1 MLGKESYSFAWR
13 KAVVKDP
20 SLSSITKLVLHTLH
34 YYMDNNTGE
43 CFPSRETIAEDA
55 SLNIRTIT
63 PHLTKAQK
71 AGYLIKTKKPTKG
84 KYKRN
89 TYKGII
95 PAKVEEVS
103 EDDIEEFK
111 SNEEELQ
118 CIQKGNEIPI
128 NSSYNSSINN
138 STYNYSEKFNLFW
151 NLYPEERKLSK
162 KMCHQI
168 WVKKN
173 LDAISDIILNKI
185 KLMKDSTNWVA
196 GYIPSSKK
204 FLEEERWEDGFVK
217 KRNWWDGAK

>member
-1 MLGKESYSFAWR
+1 MGKESYSFAWR

-55 SLNIRTIT
+55 SLNVRTIT

-89 TYKGII
+89 AYKGII
-95 PAKVEEVS
+95 PLKLIEES
-103 EDDIEEFK
+103 QYNTEEFK

-118 CIQKGNEIPI
+118 CIQKGNEIPT
-128 NSSYNSSINN
+128 NSLYNSSINN
-138 STYNYSEKFNLFW
+138 SIYNLSEKFNLFW
-151 NLYPEERKLSK
+151 DVYPEERKLSK
-162 KMCHQI
+162 KMCHEI

-173 LDAISDIILNKI
+173 LDTISDIIQNKI
-185 KLMKDSTNWVA
+185 KLMKGSTNWVA

-217 KRNWWDGAK
+217 KRYNWEGGK